1 MDVIRQFLIDALG
14 PLASSQITIFFLGGV
29 AVALVLA
36 LYFMPTFEDM
46 ISRANF
52 GSDRTRFSSRM
63 IRQMQSIRPTR
74 DNKLSDTMRE
84 NLYRGGLS
92 TDIIETNGDKAD
104 FFVFLRILCAVCLG
118 AVGAFYVIFLHA
130 AILFLGLA
138 VMGYLLPAM
147 WATLHNGAR
156 KRKLLAALPVAL
168 PLLAS
173 AIDTEPD
180 IRSALAKVAKTETGP
195 LYDELDWAAGQM
207 AAAIA
212 DIYDVLRKLD
222 ARNNIIFFGPLAD
235 TAEREAR
242 QADARMRSVMREYI
256 NEQLSDYYGE
266 LDKRLGNL
274 PNKVIMAVALPMM
287 IGVLTVIMGPI
298 ILTLLQQLSHSG
310 LGGK

>member
-1 MDVIRQFLIDALG
+1 
-14 PLASSQITIFFLGGV
+14 
-29 AVALVLA
+29 
-36 LYFMPTFEDM
+36 MPTFEDM

-52 GSDRTRFSSRM
+52 GSDRARFSSRM
-63 IRQMQSIRPTR
+63 IRQIQSIRPTR

-92 TDIIETNGDKAD
+92 TDVMETNGD

-118 AVGAFYVIFLHA
+118 AIGVVYVVFLHA
-130 AILFLGLA
+130 GVFFLGLA
-138 VMGYLLPAM
+138 VLGYLLPAM

-180 IRSALAKVAKTETGP
+180 IRSALAKVAKTEEGP

-242 QADARMRSVMREYI
+242 QADARMRSVMRDYI
-256 NEQLSDYYGE
+256 NEQLGDYYGE

-287 IGVLTVIMGPI
+287 LGVLTVIMGPI
-298 ILTLLQQLSHSG
+298 VLTLLQQLSHSG
-310 LGGK
+310 IGGK